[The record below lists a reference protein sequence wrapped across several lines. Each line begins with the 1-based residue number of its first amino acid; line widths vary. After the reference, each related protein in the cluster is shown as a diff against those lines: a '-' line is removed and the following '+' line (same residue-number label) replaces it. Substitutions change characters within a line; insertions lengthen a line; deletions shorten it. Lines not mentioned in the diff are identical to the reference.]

1 MKKASSQPK
10 PTSKKKPRRI
20 LFWKV
25 SGVLLLLLAM
35 EGGITGTAL
44 YFAYK
49 LKGDA
54 NTINYAGQ
62 ERYRSYQLAFLI
74 NEHVER
80 GAING
85 PSRGLIEERMAEFEE
100 LLYGLRDG
108 NKALGLKRL
117 RPPRQKASFTELIT
131 PEVDAAVRIDEPNTA
146 PTDDADLT
154 ATSAGAVS
162 GEQAIWVS
170 LTRNIAEYHEDIRP
184 ALLQILDAPDTTE
197 SRALLSRFNS
207 VIPEYVSQLDDIAKL
222 FTDESAGKVA
232 QFQIFLFTCLGV
244 IVAIIGT
251 AHFLAWAF
259 VERPIG
265 EVRRGMQALIKG
277 GAERKLP
284 VRSRDEIGDLAKG
297 FNVMAETI
305 KGNIREI
312 EAGRDRLN
320 TVLANMG
327 CMVRVIDPETHKVL
341 LQNEPLRKFFPE
353 GLERD
358 CYRFWGRETECERCV
373 CREAIRDNAH
383 HWKEEETAEGIVY
396 EIHAFPIPN
405 PDGTVDKAI
414 EVIRDITRKTKM
426 EAEVEESRM
435 QLLQSQKMAAIG
447 SLSSGVA
454 HSINNP
460 LSGIHLFS
468 DVLLKKIEAVKDAAV
483 YGELK
488 DGLTEIKAA
497 ARRCE
502 IVVKDLL
509 RISRMPKP
517 ERLPVYI
524 NKTLEDSL
532 NVFAPQ
538 LKLLNIKLVKELSP
552 TVPMVLGSHTQLE
565 TVFISLISNA
575 VDAMPDGGT
584 LTIESRYV
592 AMGKKVEISIADTGC
607 GITKQNMQYVM
618 NPYFTTKPPGKG
630 TGIGL
635 SSAQITVQSHRGTI
649 EMESQEGRGTTV
661 RVKLP
666 VYESTL
672 PSS

>member
-25 SGVLLLLLAM
+25 SGILLLLLAM

-80 GAING
+80 GSING
-85 PSRGLIEERMAEFEE
+85 ASRGLIEERMAEFEE

-108 NKALGLKRL
+108 NKALGLKGV
-117 RPPRQKASFTELIT
+117 RPPRQKASLTELIT

-146 PTDDADLT
+146 PTD
-154 ATSAGAVS
+154 AGAVS
-162 GEQAIWVS
+162 GEQAIWVA
-170 LTRNIAEYHEDIRP
+170 LTRNITEYHEDIRP
-184 ALLQILDAPDTTE
+184 ALLQILDAPDITE
-197 SRALLSRFNS
+197 SRAVLTRFNS
-207 VIPEYVSQLDDIAKL
+207 FIPGYVSQLDDIVTL
-222 FTDESAGKVA
+222 FADGSAGKVT
-232 QFQIFLFTCLGV
+232 QFQIFLFSCLG
-244 IVAIIGT
+244 IIIAIIGT

-277 GAERKLP
+277 GTERKLP

-327 CMVRVIDPETHKVL
+327 CMVRVIDPETHKVSL
-341 LQNEPLRKFFPE
+341 HNEPLQKLFPE
-353 GLERD
+353 GLEKP
-358 CYRFWGRETECERCV
+358 CYTLWRENECERCV

-383 HWKEEETAEGIVY
+383 HWKEEVTSEGIVY

-414 EVIRDITRKTKM
+414 EVIRDITGKTKM

-468 DVLLKKIEAVKDAAV
+468 DVLLKKIEAVKDAPV

-488 DGLTEIKAA
+488 NGLTEIKAA

-502 IVVKDLL
+502 TVVKDLL

-517 ERLPVYI
+517 EKLPVYL
-524 NKTLEDSL
+524 NRTLEDSL
-532 NVFAPQ
+532 NVFTPQ

-552 TVPMVLGSHTQLE
+552 TLPKVMGSHTQLE
-565 TVFISLISNA
+565 TVFIGIISNA

-584 LTIESRYV
+584 LTVKSRYV
-592 AMGKKVEISIADTGC
+592 AKEKKVEISIADTGC
-607 GITKQNMQYVM
+607 GITKQDLQYVM
-618 NPYFTTKPPGKG
+618 NPYFTAKPPGKG

-635 SSAQITVQSHRGTI
+635 SSALITLQSHRGTI
-649 EMESQEGRGTTV
+649 GIESEEGRGTTV
-661 RVKLP
+661 RVRLP
-666 VYESTL
+666 VYQST
-672 PSS
+672 PS